1 MDLGR
6 SLRALGYSLW
16 GVTVIRYET
25 KGACVLAMVVWA
37 GSVGLVVPRA
47 AEPQAAPARARAQ
60 APAATPARAQAAP
73 AAAPAASSPSIVAA
87 TVKDYCAACHNER
100 TKTGGLVLTNLDPA
114 NIPADAEVWEKV
126 IRKVRTG
133 MMPPFGVRHPD
144 PTDARHVR
152 LAAVDHARSR
162 GCCQAQSRT
171 SGALSPESHRIRQ
184 RDPRPARSRGGCGLR
199 CSRPTIQPTVSTT
212 SPTCSASRPR

>member
-47 AEPQAAPARARAQ
+47 AEPQAAPARAQ
-60 APAATPARAQAAP
+60 APAATPARAQTAP
-73 AAAPAASSPSIVAA
+73 AAAPAAPSPSIVAA
-87 TVKDYCAACHNER
+87 TVKDYCAACHNEG

-144 PTDARHVR
+144 PKTRATFVSQLSTTLDR
-152 LAAVDHARSR
+152 AAAAKPNP
-162 GCCQAQSRT
+162 G
-171 SGALSPESHRIRQ
+171 
-184 RDPRPARSRGGCGLR
+184 RPALYRLNRTEYANAIRDLLDLEVDVTSLLPPMMRRSG
-199 CSRPTIQPTVSTT
+199 STT
-212 SPTCSASRPR
+212 SRMCSA

>member
-16 GVTVIRYET
+16 GVTVIGYKT
-25 KGACVLAMVVWA
+25 KSACVLAMVIWA
-37 GSVGLVVPRA
+37 ASVGLVVPRA
-47 AEPQAAPARARAQ
+47 AEPQAAPAAV
-60 APAATPARAQAAP
+60 
-73 AAAPAASSPSIVAA
+73 PAASSPSIVAA
-87 TVKDYCAACHNER
+87 TVKDYCAACHNEG

-144 PTDARHVR
+144 PTTRATFAAAAHGVWVEIDLASSLARADTR
-152 LAAVDHARSR
+152 
-162 GCCQAQSRT
+162 
-171 SGALSPESHRIRQ
+171 
-184 RDPRPARSRGGCGLR
+184 RP
-199 CSRPTIQPTVSTT
+199 
-212 SPTCSASRPR
+212 